1 MAEPVQGPPQGAG
14 GGMRRVTAATAG
26 ALAVLYLAFRRARS
40 RARREDA
47 ERSARIDG
55 LRRRLEALERPR

>member
-1 MAEPVQGPPQGAG
+1 
-14 GGMRRVTAATAG
+14 MRRVTAATAG
-26 ALAVLYLAFRRARS
+26 ALTVLYLAFRRARS